1 MTRGEGMFSENGTI
15 SEKQMRRMLIL
26 PVYASLIFVVPYLA
40 ANLFGESV
48 VWGLVIFFAFACIY
62 VAYIFGVEK
71 WFREKGKNLWLTG
84 EGTAVENRK
93 VAGKMKTTDGMKMAE
108 SLLIIIQ
115 ILRMIVRLGFY
126 ISLTKEVLSKGQVP
140 YMPEDVGDNPVGLL
154 VVLPLLLVALYC
166 AAVKSGK
173 KGNARN
179 CGMEQQ
185 ARIYELMFWMMFVPF
200 VLVIIFGISEVNFS
214 VFVPH
219 WNMSVRNMLICGY
232 LLLSFALPVENYL
245 LLRPFLREKEN
256 GKSSFFAVIGS
267 VLLVCVLT
275 LFVLGIYGVH
285 GAAQQQMVSVDIMR
299 YIRLPFGFLPRVD
312 AMLVWFYL
320 VGCFVLVAQT
330 LYFAGLLLSRIFV
343 GAKRVWLVVVVLVV
357 ALVVAA
363 FQPAYSSVIW
373 LYCWYGATLDFP
385 LSLLLPILGMQVVRF
400 EKSEVDA

>member
-1 MTRGEGMFSENGTI
+1 
-15 SEKQMRRMLIL
+15 
-26 PVYASLIFVVPYLA
+26 
-40 ANLFGESV
+40 
-48 VWGLVIFFAFACIY
+48 
-62 VAYIFGVEK
+62 
-71 WFREKGKNLWLTG
+71 
-84 EGTAVENRK
+84 
-93 VAGKMKTTDGMKMAE
+93 
-108 SLLIIIQ
+108 
-115 ILRMIVRLGFY
+115 
-126 ISLTKEVLSKGQVP
+126 
-140 YMPEDVGDNPVGLL
+140 
-154 VVLPLLLVALYC
+154 
-166 AAVKSGK
+166 
-173 KGNARN
+173 
-179 CGMEQQ
+179 
-185 ARIYELMFWMMFVPF
+185 
-200 VLVIIFGISEVNFS
+200 VLVIIFGISEVDFS

-219 WNMSVRNMLICGY
+219 WNMSVGSMLACGY

-267 VLLVCVLT
+267 ILLVCVLT

-343 GAKRVWLVVVVLVV
+343 GAKRIWLLVVVLAV

-373 LYCWYGATLDFP
+373 SYCWYGATLDFP
-385 LSLLLPILGMQVVRF
+385 LSLLLPILGMQMIRF
-400 EKSEVDA
+400 GKSEVDT